1 MLPRRNRKAINM
13 AIKTPSKLGFTL
25 VEIMIVIGI
34 IGIIGILAA
43 VAVPTFVRARVT
55 SQINACINNMRQLD
69 GAVRQWAL
77 EKGKADGAQ
86 AAMTDIA
93 PYIKLDSNNQISA
106 CPSGG
111 TYPLAAVNIIP
122 SVTCSQSTL
131 TGSPYVM
138 Q

>member
-1 MLPRRNRKAINM
+1 M
-13 AIKTPSKLGFTL
+13 AIKFSSKLGFTL

-34 IGIIGILAA
+34 IGILAA
-43 VAVPTFVRARVT
+43 VAIPTFVRARAT
-55 SQINACINNMRQLD
+55 SQMNACINNMRQFD

-93 PYIKLDSNNQISA
+93 PYIKLDSNNQIPA

-111 TYPLAAVNIIP
+111 TY
-122 SVTCSQSTL
+122 
-131 TGSPYVM
+131 
-138 Q
+138 